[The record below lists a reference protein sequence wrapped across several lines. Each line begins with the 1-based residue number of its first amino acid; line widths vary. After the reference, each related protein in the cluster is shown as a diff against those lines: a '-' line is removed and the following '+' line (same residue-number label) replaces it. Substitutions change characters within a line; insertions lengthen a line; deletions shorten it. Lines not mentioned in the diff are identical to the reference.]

1 MIIAMVNG
9 NGSNN
14 NGQSGDV
21 LITVKKQLL
30 GDRLGDR
37 LQQAWQKQLNGT
49 EQNVSIAIYSPTI
62 GQTYRLT
69 RASHGHK
76 FHTASTVKVGVMTAL
91 LLDNNGQLND
101 TENELAQAMIEN
113 SDNDATSTLF
123 EDYIG
128 GKSGLQ
134 KVYDQVG
141 MDHTTVSSEWGL
153 TTTTAADQVK
163 LLNNI
168 FYKSDLLSADER
180 QQIYSLMDN
189 VEEDQSWGASAGA
202 ASYQLKNGWL
212 DYGSDQWIVNSI
224 GHVTLK
230 NGTDYTIAV
239 YTDGSSTMQDGETL
253 IENLAKATAKVMK
266 DAKD

>member
-14 NGQSGDV
+14 NGQSGDA
-21 LITVKKQLL
+21 LKQLL

-49 EQNVSIAIYSPTI
+49 EQNVSIAIYSPTT

-168 FYKSDLLSADER
+168 FYKSSLLSADER

-189 VEEDQSWGASAGA
+189 VEEDQSWGTSAGA

-253 IENLAKATAKVMK
+253 IENLAKAMK